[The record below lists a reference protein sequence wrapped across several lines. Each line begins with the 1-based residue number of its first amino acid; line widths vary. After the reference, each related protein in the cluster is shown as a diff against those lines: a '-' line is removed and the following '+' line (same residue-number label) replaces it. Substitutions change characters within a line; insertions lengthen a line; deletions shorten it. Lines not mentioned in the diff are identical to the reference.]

1 MDSTSRKTGELDLT
15 AIIGWGVIAVVLFFV
30 LVTAIQAFFYRY
42 ERAYLAERVYAE
54 APVEPRRIRDEQ
66 LERISG
72 YRWVDRENGVV
83 AIPIDRAMELVVEEY
98 GVSAE

>member
-1 MDSTSRKTGELDLT
+1 MDSKSQETGDLDLT
-15 AIIGWGVIAVVLFFV
+15 AIIGWGLIAVVLFFV
-30 LVTAIQAFFYRY
+30 LVTAVQAFFYRY

-72 YRWVDRENGVV
+72 YRWVDQEHGIV
-83 AIPIDRAMELVVEEY
+83 AIPIDRAMELVAQEH
-98 GVSAE
+98 GAGAE